1 METRRK
7 RGVGR
12 VGTGFSGTGGD
23 TGDTGKER
31 GASENGRG
39 DGSEREW
46 ACEGDDV
53 GGDDREEKDMEVG
66 EA

>member
-12 VGTGFSGTGGD
+12 VGTDLSGAGGD
-23 TGDTGKER
+23 TGDAGKER
-31 GASENGRG
+31 GGNEKGRG

-46 ACEGDDV
+46 PCEGDDV
-53 GGDDREEKDMEVG
+53 GGEDREEKDMDVG